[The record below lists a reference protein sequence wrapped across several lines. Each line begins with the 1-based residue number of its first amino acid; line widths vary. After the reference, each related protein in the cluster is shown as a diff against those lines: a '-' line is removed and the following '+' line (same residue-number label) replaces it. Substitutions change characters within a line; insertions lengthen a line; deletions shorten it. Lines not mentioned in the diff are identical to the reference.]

1 MRVTLKK
8 LIGSLMKSYK
18 FFLFV
23 LSVLIIGTFIVLK
36 YIDMPAPHKVQIKI
50 LDINDNAVK

>member
-1 MRVTLKK
+1 
-8 LIGSLMKSYK
+8 MKSYK